1 MNHIDFGDFFPPMM
15 FTLVAVRE
23 MLQQVLDES
32 LMALVFVKISCAIFG
47 DHITFI
53 KRHRTH

>member
-15 FTLVAVRE
+15 FTLVALRE
-23 MLQQVLDES
+23 MLQQVLDET
-32 LMALVFVKISCAIFG
+32 LMALVFVKINCAIFG

-53 KRHRTH
+53 KRHI